1 MVSVIVPVYQAEK
14 YLEKCINSI
23 LNQTYEDLEL
33 ILVDDGST
41 DQSLGI
47 IRQFQKKDKRIRYF
61 HQQNSGVSA
70 ARNKGLEMSKGTQI
84 LFVDADDTI
93 DVEMLTFMM
102 DKMVRYEAEIVFCG
116 FDYIYNDENV
126 TEIPELNEGN
136 VKKEEIRKY
145 FWKLYDQGILHNIG
159 TKLYSKELLDRGK
172 IKFEEKKQVY
182 EDIQFCLE
190 ALKRAERIYV
200 CQKSFYKYMMQI
212 NPKSI
217 QKTYRSGYGIS
228 LQKLFEMISEMGI
241 EKNKDFYLRFM
252 DNILLALKN
261 EMLYSGKKVSGE
273 GIERC
278 KYICEL
284 KEVNVSRKYI
294 RCEDVRKAKY
304 IFYLLIWKKHYA
316 LLSTAVKLWERIF

>member
-172 IKFEEKKQVY
+172 
-182 EDIQFCLE
+182 
-190 ALKRAERIYV
+190 
-200 CQKSFYKYMMQI
+200 
-212 NPKSI
+212 
-217 QKTYRSGYGIS
+217 
-228 LQKLFEMISEMGI
+228 
-241 EKNKDFYLRFM
+241 
-252 DNILLALKN
+252 
-261 EMLYSGKKVSGE
+261 
-273 GIERC
+273 
-278 KYICEL
+278 
-284 KEVNVSRKYI
+284 
-294 RCEDVRKAKY
+294 
-304 IFYLLIWKKHYA
+304 
-316 LLSTAVKLWERIF
+316 

>member
-84 LFVDADDTI
+84 LFVDVDDTI

-241 EKNKDFYLRFM
+241 EKNKDFYLR
-252 DNILLALKN
+252 
-261 EMLYSGKKVSGE
+261 
-273 GIERC
+273 
-278 KYICEL
+278 
-284 KEVNVSRKYI
+284 
-294 RCEDVRKAKY
+294 
-304 IFYLLIWKKHYA
+304 
-316 LLSTAVKLWERIF
+316 LWITFC

>member
-14 YLEKCINSI
+14 YLETCINSI

-41 DQSLGI
+41 DQSLEI
-47 IRQFQKKDKRIRYF
+47 IRKFQKKDKRIRYF

-172 IKFEEKKQVY
+172 IKFGEKKQVY

-190 ALKRAERIYV
+190 ALERAERIYV

-217 QKTYRSGYGIS
+217 QKTYRSGYGIC

-261 EMLYSGKKVSGE
+261 EMLYSGKKVSG
-273 GIERC
+273 GV
-278 KYICEL
+278 L
-284 KEVNVSRKYI
+284 KDVNVS
-294 RCEDVRKAKY
+294 VN
-304 IFYLLIWKKHYA
+304 
-316 LLSTAVKLWERIF
+316 